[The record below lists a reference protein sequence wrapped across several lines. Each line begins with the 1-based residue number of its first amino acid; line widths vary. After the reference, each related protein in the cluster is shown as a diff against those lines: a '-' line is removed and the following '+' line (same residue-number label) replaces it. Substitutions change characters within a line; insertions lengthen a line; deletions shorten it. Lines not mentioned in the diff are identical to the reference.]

1 MESCVIK
8 KISNSF
14 PLIACLEATE
24 DPSSALDTCAQKLGV
39 SVADVKTC
47 IAGAEGKQVIHD
59 NAVRTGALN
68 PPHQYVYVIVLCVVF
83 MKHMIVS
90 VLLIVDST
98 IFCSNFYADHGSFL
112 MEFMTTMFRQRFK
125 TTLLPG
131 FVLKFKVPSL
141 LVAVKKPSSL
151 PLQLKL
157 SFITKLSAL
166 TARWR
171 SPVVLQPF

>member
-1 MESCVIK
+1 MEGS
-8 KISNSF
+8 SD
-14 PLIACLEATE
+14 PAT
-24 DPSSALDTCAQKLGV
+24 ALDTCAGTLNIP
-39 SVADVKTC
+39 VADIKNCTTS
-47 IAGAEGKQVIHD
+47 GEGLSIIHT

-98 IFCSNFYADHGSFL
+98 IFCSNFYAGHGSFL